1 MLVEQFKGSMWA
13 VEGLEQASPPPR
25 PPTPVKPEHASLRTI
40 DEAHSLPGSAV
51 PEDIPPL
58 VPPSQ
63 PSPLP
68 SIPVLATSARSSS
81 SSALASTGSLPTS
94 HTTHGTA
101 STGANWPA
109 TTLMAPGQ
117 GPPRS
122 SDDWQRLQALRA
134 LGLDF
139 SVPEPRFE
147 AVTGLIRSL
156 FDVAV
161 ASVSLV
167 EETKVHFFSAAG
179 DFASC
184 AEREGSFCEWGM
196 ESPGVFVVEDAS
208 RDRRFRDHPAVA
220 GEPHIRFYAGAP
232 LLSPT
237 SGHCYGLLCAIDYRV
252 RSFDPS
258 QYAMLAHFGG
268 IVGHW
273 PLHYLNEAGAAELG
287 AVPGDVVSTHAGFWQ
302 LFASPPGEAGAAADG
317 VADAAAGRK
326 FELTGTP
333 VVTRDAST
341 PSSSGSSATGGHG
354 WGGASQLEAAAS
366 AASIA
371 LLPLTSPFLADPSVF
386 LYFGVFEIAPGIEAG
401 SPESGEADAPAPLL
415 ASQTSFIAHR
425 PKIMQEVI
433 LGPLL
438 GVGSRG
444 RTYRGLWHGSRV
456 AVQVVEWWS
465 RAGDA
470 GGGDRGRASVDS
482 TASGRSAAAPE
493 DPVLAAALSRA
504 LAHPHLVGT
513 YVYGTTSEEKEEE
526 VGGAEN
532 GAARHP
538 DRVYHQTWIVKCFC
552 NRGNLKDAIER
563 GMLLKPDDTPDLQGI
578 VATACEVLYRGIAGA
593 LSYLHACGV
602 LHGDLTGTAVL
613 LTSVPQDQRRWVAKL
628 SAFGLAE
635 LVARGQGRTRALAR
649 ASVASVAHWA
659 PEVLVG
665 GVLSEEGD
673 VYSLGVLLWEM
684 CAGRSAWEG
693 LTAPQILQTVGRE
706 GRTPALALLPET
718 IPQDLKDVMGRCL
731 FSQPAARPKVGAVL
745 STLTALAASVRPSS
759 GLTGRCLTL
768 PTRPTGTWADEV
780 EEEEERLIQ
789 AGETLEAPTVG
800 PPHSG
805 PPQAARSPRAPA
817 AAARPTP
824 SGPPYKIYIS
834 NLPWEVDEY
843 AIERFFQGLEIR
855 DIILLRHRDTQKPKG
870 CFVEFGSVQDLTEAL
885 TADGA
890 ELMRRPISA
899 APAAGLPGKQVV
911 TEKVVVTK
919 VQNKFAML
927 NVDDK

>member
-1 MLVEQFKGSMWA
+1 MGCGHSKA

-25 PPTPVKPEHASLRTI
+25 PPTPIKPEYASLRTI

-81 SSALASTGSLPTS
+81 SCALASTGSLPTS

-268 IVGHW
+268 IVVRELERDRQFAAQAAALREAAAGRGRMLRALDVYHTGIMLLNVRQGHW

-287 AVPGDVVSTHAGFWQ
+287 VVPGDVVSTHAGFWQ

-317 VADAAAGRK
+317 VAEAAAGRR
-326 FELTGTP
+326 FELTVVPARSRPGATPRPLRVAFRPASCDDAAGLSLTQGTP

-341 PSSSGSSATGGHG
+341 PSSSGSSATGGRG
-354 WGGASQLEAAAS
+354 WAGVSQLEAATS

-386 LYFGVFEIAPGIEAG
+386 LYFGVFEVAPGADAGAAPGGGGDPGAAQQIEAG

-526 VGGAEN
+526 GGGAEN

-578 VATACEVLYRGIAGA
+578 VATACEIAGA

-628 SAFGLAE
+628 SDFGLAE

-759 GLTGRCLTL
+759 G
-768 PTRPTGTWADEV
+768 
-780 EEEEERLIQ
+780 
-789 AGETLEAPTVG
+789 
-800 PPHSG
+800 
-805 PPQAARSPRAPA
+805 
-817 AAARPTP
+817 
-824 SGPPYKIYIS
+824 
-834 NLPWEVDEY
+834 
-843 AIERFFQGLEIR
+843 
-855 DIILLRHRDTQKPKG
+855 
-870 CFVEFGSVQDLTEAL
+870 
-885 TADGA
+885 
-890 ELMRRPISA
+890 
-899 APAAGLPGKQVV
+899 
-911 TEKVVVTK
+911 
-919 VQNKFAML
+919 
-927 NVDDK
+927 